1 MYAHMMNGRT
11 VFLRKNLVI
20 KRATKIKIFMLF
32 LTKKLYLQ
40 NISSLRVTEMVVK
53 KTFYDSEEF
62 INHFFAYPFACLI

>member
-40 NISSLRVTEMVVK
+40 NISSLRVTA
-53 KTFYDSEEF
+53 FYDPEEF
-62 INHFFAYPFACLI
+62 INHFFAYPFARLI